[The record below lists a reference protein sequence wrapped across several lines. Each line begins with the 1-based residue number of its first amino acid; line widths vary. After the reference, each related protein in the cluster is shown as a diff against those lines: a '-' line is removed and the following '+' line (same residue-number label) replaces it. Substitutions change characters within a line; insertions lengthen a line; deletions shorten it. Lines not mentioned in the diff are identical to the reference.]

1 MLSMTPGRAESPSGH
16 RLSLVSSHFTL
27 RPFPLSPARLAPRP
41 RSGFSVE
48 RSESFSSAGED
59 EEEDE
64 DQFEILTAESLFT
77 TLLDRVRNL
86 TRRVSTEDSPLKVGS
101 GRVWPVGQEVVVVV
115 AQCGVDVLEMACFS

>member
-1 MLSMTPGRAESPSGH
+1 MFAAISLPESVP
-16 RLSLVSSHFTL
+16 
-27 RPFPLSPARLAPRP
+27 RPVTGPLSRPVSLAPRP
-41 RSGFSVE
+41 RSGLE

-86 TRRVSTEDSPLKVGS
+86 TRRVSTEDSPLKVRRVSVHSEADGS
-101 GRVWPVGQEVVVVV
+101 KRGRWR
-115 AQCGVDVLEMACFS
+115 EMGFVRWSSDDARKNKKQMFC

>member
-1 MLSMTPGRAESPSGH
+1 M
-16 RLSLVSSHFTL
+16 
-27 RPFPLSPARLAPRP
+27 
-41 RSGFSVE
+41 E

-86 TRRVSTEDSPLKVGS
+86 TRRVSTEDSPLKVGN
-101 GRVWPVGQEVVVVV
+101 GGIWRLGQEVVGVV
-115 AQCGVDVLEMACFS
+115 AQCGGTVLKLDRFS